1 MIKKS
6 AGNYSRPVAL
16 VTGGASFLGRAI
28 SLKLAREGYEL
39 ALHYQSSTKNIMK
52 FAEEIKTFGARV
64 LVVKADLRKVEKTP
78 ALVQTVFKEF
88 KRLDLLINNASLF
101 YPTPLSNAKP
111 SRWSE
116 LFNVNLF
123 SPYFLSRAASPILK
137 KFQGCIINITDIYG
151 ENPVLKDYSAYCVSK
166 AGLIT
171 ATKILAK
178 ELGPLVRVNAVSPGA
193 IFIPG
198 TYSRKQRETLINRS
212 VLKRQG
218 TPEEIAD
225 AVYFLSTHPFITGQ
239 VLKVDGGRFF

>member
-101 YPTPLSNAKP
+101 YPTP
-111 SRWSE
+111 
-116 LFNVNLF
+116 
-123 SPYFLSRAASPILK
+123 
-137 KFQGCIINITDIYG
+137 
-151 ENPVLKDYSAYCVSK
+151 
-166 AGLIT
+166 
-171 ATKILAK
+171 
-178 ELGPLVRVNAVSPGA
+178 
-193 IFIPG
+193 
-198 TYSRKQRETLINRS
+198 
-212 VLKRQG
+212 
-218 TPEEIAD
+218 
-225 AVYFLSTHPFITGQ
+225 
-239 VLKVDGGRFF
+239 